1 MSTAFERVQRVLT
14 AVPTEDVVEAKRLEL
29 AKLDNIERRLLVVLS
44 QRQPRVDH
52 GRIIW
57 DIDDSGNKVRVI
69 DYGPVVQAAAGLLR
83 VQERRGRLLGLDEP
97 AKLRVETIPLDVV
110 DAEIRSARGEVR
122 RSVLCRPVIR
132 VRSLVEPV
140 GERRK
145 HRLRCRTSCIRAE
158 SHEQVRKFDRRK

>member
-1 MSTAFERVQRVLT
+1 MSTAFERVQRALT
-14 AVPTEDVVEAKRLEL
+14 AVPTEDVVAAKRLEL

-83 VQERRGRLLGLDEP
+83 VQERRARLLGLDEP

-110 DAEIRSARGEVR
+110 DAEIRRLEAKFADQS
-122 RSVLCRPVIR
+122 SVD
-132 VRSLVEPV
+132 
-140 GERRK
+140 
-145 HRLRCRTSCIRAE
+145 
-158 SHEQVRKFDRRK
+158 Q